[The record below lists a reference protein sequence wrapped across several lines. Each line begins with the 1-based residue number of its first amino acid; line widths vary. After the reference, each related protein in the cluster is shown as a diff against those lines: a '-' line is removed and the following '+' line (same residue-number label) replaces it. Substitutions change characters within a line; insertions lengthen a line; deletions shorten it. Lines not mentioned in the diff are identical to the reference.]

1 MKPLLL
7 FFVLILAGCATH
19 SPDPFTY
26 SPYLR
31 VLSENGRPDSVWE
44 DNLRARRVVVYWDR
58 AYIFSQDGM
67 KLLAVKEKA
76 SVVLVVK

>member
-1 MKPLLL
+1 MKLLL
-7 FFVLILAGCATH
+7 SLIALTLAGCAT
-19 SPDPFTY
+19 PPEPVGY

-31 VLSENGRPDSVWE
+31 VLSQHGRPDSVWE
-44 DNLRARRVVVYWDR
+44 DNLNGRRVLVYWDR

-67 KLLAVKEKA
+67 RLIAVKEKA

>member
-1 MKPLLL
+1 MKSLFLLL
-7 FFVLILAGCATH
+7 VLTLAGCAT
-19 SPDPFTY
+19 SPEPVAY

-44 DNLRARRVVVYWDR
+44 DNLGGRRVLVYWDR

-76 SVVLVVK
+76 SVVLVTR

>member
-7 FFVLILAGCATH
+7 LLCLTLSSCATYR
-19 SPDPFTY
+19 PEPIRY

-31 VLSENGRPDSVWE
+31 VLSEQGRPDSVWE
-44 DNLRARRVVVYWDR
+44 DNLGRRRVLVYWDR

-67 KLLAVKEKA
+67 RLIAVKEKA
-76 SVVLVVK
+76 AVVLVSK

>member
-7 FFVLILAGCATH
+7 LLVLTLAGCAT
-19 SPDPFTY
+19 SPEPVGY